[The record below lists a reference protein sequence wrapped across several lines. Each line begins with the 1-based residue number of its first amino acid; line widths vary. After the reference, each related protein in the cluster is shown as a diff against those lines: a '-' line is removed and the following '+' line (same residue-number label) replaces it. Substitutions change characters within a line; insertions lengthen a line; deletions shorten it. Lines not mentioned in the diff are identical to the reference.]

1 MKGWGPHVS
10 QGEVQAGLGR
20 AGWEAKARKE
30 WGEELAGRRP
40 RPRRLGRN
48 LRRIIQEIKH
58 FRILFGIRIFGKV
71 WKFAQG
77 DLEGI
82 LT

>member
-1 MKGWGPHVS
+1 VR
-10 QGEVQAGLGR
+10 ERERDGLGR
-20 AGWEAKARKE
+20 AILEAKAQKV
-30 WGEELAGRRP
+30 WGGAGWP
-40 RPRRLGRN
+40 KAKAQAAGPKPKLGP
-48 LRRIIQEIKH
+48 IQEIKP
-58 FRILFGIRIFGKV
+58 FQILFGIQIFGKV

>member
-1 MKGWGPHVS
+1 MSWAEPAERPRPKRSGG
-10 QGEVQAGLGR
+10 GER
-20 AGWEAKARKE
+20 
-30 WGEELAGRRP
+30 AGRRP
-40 RPRRLGRN
+40 SPRRLGRKPE
-48 LRRIIQEIKH
+48 LGSIQEIKP
-58 FRILFGIRIFGKV
+58 FRILFEIQIFGKL